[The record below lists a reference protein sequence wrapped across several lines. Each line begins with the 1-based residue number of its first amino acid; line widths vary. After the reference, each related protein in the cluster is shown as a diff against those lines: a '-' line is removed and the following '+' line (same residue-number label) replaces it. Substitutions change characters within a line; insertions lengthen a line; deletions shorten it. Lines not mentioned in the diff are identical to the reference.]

1 MKTARQAKRRG
12 TTRPPYA
19 RELHDI
25 AVRALRAGRLPA
37 ELAREI
43 GVPTTTLRAWLHA
56 ADLAAAGS
64 RHTRTEVL
72 RTGDQGIRATRP
84 TARTAVVARFRSAST
99 VRSFCPRSLDRQGRL
114 GAHHVL
120 EGGRCSKGARDPS
133 TGERSGG
140 HEQRPKPFR
149 LPAVARPLREGR
161 RGLAPASTR
170 GPRRGSPSRAGH
182 VVHQQGP
189 CIVVASER

>member
-43 GVPTTTLRAWLHA
+43 GVPTTTLRAWLRA

-72 RTGDQGIRATRP
+72 GRTIREYAHLDQRSHGCRRAISLC
-84 TARTAVVARFRSAST
+84 VYRSIVPLAIVGPSST
-99 VRSFCPRSLDRQGRL
+99 
-114 GAHHVL
+114 
-120 EGGRCSKGARDPS
+120 
-133 TGERSGG
+133 
-140 HEQRPKPFR
+140 
-149 LPAVARPLREGR
+149 
-161 RGLAPASTR
+161 
-170 GPRRGSPSRAGH
+170 
-182 VVHQQGP
+182 
-189 CIVVASER
+189 

>member
-56 ADLAAAGS
+56 ADLAAAGA

-72 RTGDQGIRATRP
+72 GRAVRDYARLDQLLPRLSSRAF
-84 TARTAVVARFRSAST
+84 AR
-99 VRSFCPRSLDRQGRL
+99 
-114 GAHHVL
+114 
-120 EGGRCSKGARDPS
+120 
-133 TGERSGG
+133 
-140 HEQRPKPFR
+140 R
-149 LPAVARPLREGR
+149 LPFDRSSREWR
-161 RGLAPASTR
+161 SV
-170 GPRRGSPSRAGH
+170 RA
-182 VVHQQGP
+182 
-189 CIVVASER
+189 

>member
-64 RHTRTEVL
+64 R
-72 RTGDQGIRATRP
+72 
-84 TARTAVVARFRSAST
+84 AV
-99 VRSFCPRSLDRQGRL
+99 
-114 GAHHVL
+114 
-120 EGGRCSKGARDPS
+120 
-133 TGERSGG
+133 
-140 HEQRPKPFR
+140 
-149 LPAVARPLREGR
+149 REGR

-170 GPRRGSPSRAGH
+170 GPRRGSPRRAGH
-182 VVHQQGP
+182 VVPQQGP